1 MKWIVAIL
9 LLMPVMVRG
18 QIITTVT
25 GGGTVG
31 VYNGAPA
38 TAIGISYP
46 DGCAFDGLGNLY
58 FTTVAPDR
66 VYKITPSGIIYFV
79 AGTGSSGYNGDGI
92 AATSAELNL
101 PTGIAIDKGNNV
113 YIADGENNRV
123 RKIDVNTGI
132 ITTFAGDGSAGFSGD
147 NGPATA
153 ATFNGVEDICFD
165 MNGNLFIAD
174 YANNRIRKVNNSGIV
189 TTVAGNGINGFTAD
203 GVAATSAAINSVWGV
218 CTDAIGNLYF
228 NDSLNTML
236 RKVSTAGILTT
247 VAGNGL
253 AGPAGDNGPAT
264 TAALVVIRVAIDKA
278 GNIYTSG
285 YLDNDIRK
293 IDVSGIIHTVA
304 GTGIAGFSGDGSSA
318 TMSQISDSYGITLD
332 SCGNLYFADK
342 NNNRIRKVAFNP
354 LCLDNL
360 EVDNVKEGVLSIY
373 PNPAHQLLCI
383 DGLQTPATYRLL
395 NIVGAVNM
403 QGNLAPGNNTI
414 PIKHLPS
421 GMYIMEVTTADGVR
435 TMVRVV
441 KE

>member
-1 MKWIVAIL
+1 VKWIVAIL